1 MLSYTFKTFIGNK
14 PGDNY
19 CAEWGWLKW
28 VNGLCSSC
36 CVAIVL
42 FKAFFYFYKHI
53 FKQFSFSIMV
63 QGWLLEYLSKYLYL
77 KMPFARD
84 YAFQILVMM
93 VWYFLT
99 KDICSLC
106 ILSSIAGDSFIWKT
120 FVWVIY
126 FSRAMNTIV
135 LKPTCGGASWFICP
149 SLAI

>member
-1 MLSYTFKTFIGNK
+1 MWWVGLIKMSKQTVRLMLSGH
-14 PGDNY
+14 
-19 CAEWGWLKW
+19 C
-28 VNGLCSSC
+28 VVHSLC
-36 CVAIVL
+36 
-42 FKAFFYFYKHI
+42 FAFTEHI
-53 FKQFSFSIMV
+53 FKQFPFSIMV

-77 KMPFARD
+77 KMPFAHD
-84 YAFQILVMM
+84 YAAFQILVMM

-120 FVWVIY
+120 FVCVIY

-135 LKPTCGGASWFICP
+135 PKPTCGGASWFICP